1 LRSPKDSRHNQVGLD
16 RLVRLEWIEKTASLV
31 LAGNDSAATKTI
43 LAEEIK
49 DSFRSSDPSVR
60 GSVDKTITILLK
72 VWLNVPHELGPLRNA
87 GLELLKRMHRTVH
100 MPIHWGMIMAVYPF
114 WASVAAQVG
123 RLLKLQDS
131 AAATHVQRRVR
142 EQYGERETVARRARY
157 VLRSYVNWGVL
168 RETNAKGIY
177 TAGTTLAI
185 DDSRLIT
192 WLTEASLHARS
203 NGSVPLKDLI
213 DSPSFFPFRIKSI
226 HAGSLIAES
235 SRLDIFRHGLDDDLV
250 MLREPTPKGK
260 EDRR

>member
-1 LRSPKDSRHNQVGLD
+1 MRSSKDSRHNQIGLD
-16 RLVRLEWIEKTASLV
+16 RLIRLEWLEKTASLV
-31 LAGNDSAATKTI
+31 LAGNDAAATKTI

-49 DSFRSSDPSVR
+49 NSFRSSEPGVR

-72 VWLNVPHELGPLRNA
+72 VWLNVPHELKPFRSE
-87 GLELLKRMHRTVH
+87 GLELLRRMPRTVH

-114 WASVAAQVG
+114 WASVAVQVG
-123 RLLKLQDS
+123 RLLKLQGS
-131 AAATHVQRRVR
+131 AAATHVQRRLR
-142 EQYGERETVARRARY
+142 EQYGERETVSRRARY

-168 RETNAKGIY
+168 RETDTKGIY
-177 TAGTTLAI
+177 TAGTTLTI
-185 DDSRLIT
+185 DDSRLIA

-235 SRLDIFRHGLDDDLV
+235 SRLDIFRHGLDDALV
-250 MLREPTPKGK
+250 MLRDPTPKK